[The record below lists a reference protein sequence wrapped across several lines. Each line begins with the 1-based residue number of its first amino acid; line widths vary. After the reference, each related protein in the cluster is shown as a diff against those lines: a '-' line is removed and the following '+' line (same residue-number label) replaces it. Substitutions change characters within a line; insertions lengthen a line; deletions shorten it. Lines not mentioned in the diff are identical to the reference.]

1 MFWSPW
7 YAPIQQIDIASMA
20 LDHYGDMGLDV
31 PNFSDRLRCCALHIG
46 LEHLAYNAFLGDLE
60 TFGLTDERM
69 SDFLA

>member
-1 MFWSPW
+1 
-7 YAPIQQIDIASMA
+7 MA

-60 TFGLTDERM
+60 TLGLTDERM